1 MNPIRHKIP
10 DSSARKPE
18 SRVRV
23 FFGEKPFVL
32 RLQVDAPLDREF
44 ELLVALEHLVRLV
57 LIHMYEFRA
66 DDPLEF
72 ANQPVLDALVEEG
85 EIFLPL
91 VQ

>member
-1 MNPIRHKIP
+1 MPPKAYAGPAKRRPRSTHSGRR
-10 DSSARKPE
+10 SS
-18 SRVRV
+18 
-23 FFGEKPFVL
+23 
-32 RLQVDAPLDREF
+32 REF